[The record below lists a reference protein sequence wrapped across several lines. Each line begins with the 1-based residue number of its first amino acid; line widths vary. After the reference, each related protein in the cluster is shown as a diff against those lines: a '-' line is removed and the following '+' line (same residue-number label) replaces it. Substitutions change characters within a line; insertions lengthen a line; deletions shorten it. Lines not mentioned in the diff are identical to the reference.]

1 MISALLL
8 SVMTTSVVHAG
19 AQDCGHGYAAC
30 NYGYGFAQRACM
42 SCQYG
47 PGCSPTRAF
56 NYRLAMDYPWTV
68 PSYARAK
75 ALMQGSL
82 PLSDC
87 APEEPIGNEVRIGD
101 DASVSLNRNADK
113 LSQSKS
119 RAAHSSR
126 RTARLTS
133 VK

>member
-8 SVMTTSVVHAG
+8 TLMTTGVVHAG

-30 NYGYGFAQRACM
+30 NYGYGFTQRACM

-68 PSYARAK
+68 HSYARAK
-75 ALMQGSL
+75 ALMDGVSPSSCLEQ
-82 PLSDC
+82 
-87 APEEPIGNEVRIGD
+87 EPNGNEVRIGD
-101 DASVSLNRNADK
+101 EASVTLKRDDRKS
-113 LSQSKS
+113 SQHEV
-119 RAAHSSR
+119 RAVRSSR
-126 RTARLTS
+126 RAPRLSS

>member
-8 SVMTTSVVHAG
+8 SVMTTAVVHAG

-30 NYGYGFAQRACM
+30 NYGYGFTQRACM

-68 PSYARAK
+68 PSYPRAK
-75 ALMQGSL
+75 ALMYQWSPSPPCLEQKPAG
-82 PLSDC
+82 D
-87 APEEPIGNEVRIGD
+87 EVRIGD
-101 DASVSLNRNADK
+101 EASASLNRDDG
-113 LSQSKS
+113 KS
-119 RAAHSSR
+119 PQNEVPAVRSSR